1 MVLLGNFMINLT
13 SGDILKSKAE
23 AIVNT
28 VNCVGVMGRG
38 IALQFKKAY
47 PENFKFY
54 AAACKQYGVKPGK
67 IFVVETGSLIGP
79 KYILNFP
86 TKRHWKD
93 KSRMEDIE
101 SGLIDLVHVI
111 KQYDIKSI
119 AIPPLGCGLGGLQ
132 WDVVLPKIQ
141 QSLQGLSSVAISIYE
156 PKGAP
161 DAQNMVKTTE
171 VPDMTIGRAILIGLV
186 DRYFRAVMDPIVTI
200 LELQK
205 LMYFMQ
211 ESGQP
216 LKLKYSAAT
225 YGPYAENLR
234 HVLTKIEGHFI
245 QGYQDGGDNPDKE
258 LSLINS
264 AISKANQVLNTDQQ
278 ALERFDRVV
287 DLIEGYETSYGLELL
302 STVHWV
308 ASKDQDVSLD
318 GVINKVHAW
327 NERKKM
333 FTPVQIE
340 SALNTLRAKQ
350 WV

>member
-1 MVLLGNFMINLT
+1 MINLT
-13 SGDILKSKAE
+13 SGDILKSNAE

-47 PENFKFY
+47 PQNFKYY
-54 AAACKQYGVKPGK
+54 AAACKKNEVKPGE
-67 IFVVETGSLIGP
+67 IFVFETGSLLGP

-86 TKRHWKD
+86 TKRHWKE

-101 SGLIDLVHVI
+101 SGLKDLIHVI
-111 KQYDIKSI
+111 QKYDIRSI
-119 AIPPLGCGLGGLQ
+119 AIPPLGCGLGGLK
-132 WDVVLPKIQ
+132 WADVLPKIQ
-141 QSLQGLSSVAISIYE
+141 LALQGLSGVDIAIYE
-156 PKGAP
+156 PTGAP
-161 DAQNMVKTTE
+161 KAEDMVKASE
-171 VPDMTIGRAILIGLV
+171 IPDMTIGRAILVGLV
-186 DRYFRAVMDPIVTI
+186 HRYLRAVMDPVVTI

-211 ESGQP
+211 ESGQL

-245 QGYQDGGDNPDKE
+245 QGYRDGGDQPDKE

-264 AISKANQVLNTDQQ
+264 AVSNADQVLETDSV
-278 ALERFDRVV
+278 ASSRFSRVV

-308 ASKDQDVSLD
+308 ATKDKRRSLD
-318 GVINKVHAW
+318 EIINGVHSW

-333 FTPVQIE
+333 FTPAQIE
-340 SALNTLRAKQ
+340 SALLTLQAKQ